1 MCYAEN
7 KNPVLP
13 TPEEHAVETQ
23 GAKTGG
29 RVYMK
34 SMFSQRVIHKP
45 VSGEVK
51 MGLFTNSEVVQ
62 KQSAERL
69 GGKHRSRCSGSMLVI
84 EGIYLTFLFL
94 FLSEKCFPI
103 LTL

>member
-1 MCYAEN
+1 MY
-7 KNPVLP
+7 V
-13 TPEEHAVETQ
+13 
-23 GAKTGG
+23 
-29 RVYMK
+29 K
-34 SMFSQRVIHKP
+34 SMFSHRVIRKP

-51 MGLFTNSEVVQ
+51 KGLFTNSEVVQ
-62 KQSAERL
+62 KQSAERA

-94 FLSEKCFPI
+94 FLSEKRFPI